1 MQFKK
6 IESHTGDWTCIY
18 KNFHKKKKRISD
30 IVNIIEKLLPNE
42 SANFTDEIKENIK
55 QAIQDHL
62 HNLDIVTREEFD
74 IQKEVL
80 LKTRLKIE
88 ELEKKIKAN

>member
-1 MQFKK
+1 M
-6 IESHTGDWTCIY
+6 
-18 KNFHKKKKRISD
+18 KKKRISD

-42 SANFTDEIKENIK
+42 PSNFTDEIKENIK

>member
-1 MQFKK
+1 
-6 IESHTGDWTCIY
+6 
-18 KNFHKKKKRISD
+18 
-30 IVNIIEKLLPNE
+30 
-42 SANFTDEIKENIK
+42 
-55 QAIQDHL
+55 
-62 HNLDIVTREEFD
+62 VTREEFD

>member
-1 MQFKK
+1 M
-6 IESHTGDWTCIY
+6 
-18 KNFHKKKKRISD
+18 KKKSISE

-42 SANFTDEIKENIK
+42 SSNFTHEIKENIK

-62 HNLDIVTREEFD
+62 HSLDIVTREEFD

>member
-1 MQFKK
+1 M
-6 IESHTGDWTCIY
+6 
-18 KNFHKKKKRISD
+18 KKKRISD

-42 SANFTDEIKENIK
+42 SGNFTDEIKENIK

>member
-1 MQFKK
+1 M
-6 IESHTGDWTCIY
+6 
-18 KNFHKKKKRISD
+18 NKKRISD

-42 SANFTDEIKENIK
+42 SSNFTDENKENIK

-62 HNLDIVTREEFD
+62 HSLDIVTREEFD

-88 ELEKKIKAN
+88 ELEKKIKTN

>member
-1 MQFKK
+1 M
-6 IESHTGDWTCIY
+6 
-18 KNFHKKKKRISD
+18 KKKRISD

-42 SANFTDEIKENIK
+42 SRNFTDEIKENIK

>member
-1 MQFKK
+1 M
-6 IESHTGDWTCIY
+6 
-18 KNFHKKKKRISD
+18 KKKRISD

-42 SANFTDEIKENIK
+42 SSNFTDEIKENIK

-62 HNLDIVTREEFD
+62 HSLDIVTREEFD
-74 IQKEVL
+74 IQNEVL

>member
-1 MQFKK
+1 M
-6 IESHTGDWTCIY
+6 
-18 KNFHKKKKRISD
+18 
-30 IVNIIEKLLPNE
+30 
-42 SANFTDEIKENIK
+42 KENIK

>member
-1 MQFKK
+1 MSSNEPK
-6 IESHTGDWTCIY
+6 ILKSEV
-18 KNFHKKKKRISD
+18 KNSSFGSNCTISD

-42 SANFTDEIKENIK
+42 SSNFTDEIKENIK

-88 ELEKKIKAN
+88 ELEKKLKAN

>member
-1 MQFKK
+1 M
-6 IESHTGDWTCIY
+6 
-18 KNFHKKKKRISD
+18 KKKRISD

-42 SANFTDEIKENIK
+42 SSNFTDEIKENIK
-55 QAIQDHL
+55 HAIQDHL

>member
-1 MQFKK
+1 M
-6 IESHTGDWTCIY
+6 
-18 KNFHKKKKRISD
+18 KKKRISD

-42 SANFTDEIKENIK
+42 SGNFTDEIKENIK

-62 HNLDIVTREEFD
+62 HSLDIVTREEFD

-88 ELEKKIKAN
+88 ELEKKIKSN

>member
-1 MQFKK
+1 MHAPIIATALNAK
-6 IESHTGDWTCIY
+6 IRLPKEIDI
-18 KNFHKKKKRISD
+18 ISIA

-42 SANFTDEIKENIK
+42 SSNFTDEIKENIK

-88 ELEKKIKAN
+88 ELEKKIKTN

>member
-1 MQFKK
+1 M
-6 IESHTGDWTCIY
+6 
-18 KNFHKKKKRISD
+18 KKKRISD

>member
-1 MQFKK
+1 M
-6 IESHTGDWTCIY
+6 
-18 KNFHKKKKRISD
+18 KKKRISD

-42 SANFTDEIKENIK
+42 SNNFTDEIKENIK

-88 ELEKKIKAN
+88 ELEKKIKTN

>member
-1 MQFKK
+1 M
-6 IESHTGDWTCIY
+6 
-18 KNFHKKKKRISD
+18 KKKRISD

-42 SANFTDEIKENIK
+42 SSNFTDEIKENIK
-55 QAIQDHL
+55 QVIQDHL

-88 ELEKKIKAN
+88 ELEKKIKVN

>member
-1 MQFKK
+1 M
-6 IESHTGDWTCIY
+6 
-18 KNFHKKKKRISD
+18 KKKRISD

-42 SANFTDEIKENIK
+42 SGSFTDEIKENIK